1 MGQQF
6 GKTWVGTLVSANVL
20 DFACSFLLLFT
31 LVCLPLYLQNS
42 PFVCL
47 TPRLSAS
54 QVGTVARQ
62 VSREEYGQGRG
73 DGWMERGR
81 EGGREVGGMDR
92 WDCVLI
98 GTKASLYQR
107 TWTHSEWSIHWTT
120 TLTFWRERRMIKCR
134 PSSVTWSWSGMK
146 PPMRVVYFLS
156 EVTPALL
163 EVA

>member
-6 GKTWVGTLVSANVL
+6 GKTWVGTLVSTNVL
-20 DFACSFLLLFT
+20 DFAGSFLRLFT
-31 LVCLPLYLQNS
+31 LVYLPVYLHKY
-42 PFVCL
+42 PFVCI
-47 TPRLSAS
+47 TSRLSAS

-81 EGGREVGGMDR
+81 EGGREGSGRGGSMR
-92 WDCVLI
+92 
-98 GTKASLYQR
+98 YQR

-146 PPMRVVYFLS
+146 QPMRVVSFLS

-163 EVA
+163 EIA